1 MAENK
6 EVSTPLNTPNKE
18 PNKNF
23 IPKKEHTNN
32 FNKPNKQE
40 NHNNNQQKYPF
51 DKNKK
56 HFVKKD
62 NNHNKDPNKATETEN
77 SSENKVKKEFK
88 PKVKFRNPRKET
100 SSLVEKV
107 IEIKRISKTT
117 KGGRRLRFSALVV
130 IGDKKGTVGYG
141 LAKANEVP
149 DALKKAIKK
158 AQNNLI
164 KVKMTRAG
172 SLYHEVTGHSSS
184 GEVLLKP
191 APEGTG
197 IIAGGPIRAVIELAG
212 YSDIYSKNKGTNS
225 SINMVR
231 ATINGLLMQ
240 KTLKDVANARDIPV
254 SKLFH

>member
-6 EVSTPLNTPNKE
+6 EVSTPSNTPNKE

-23 IPKKEHTNN
+23 APKKEHTNN
-32 FNKPNKQE
+32 FNKFNKQE
-40 NHNNNQQKYPF
+40 NHNNNQQKHPF

-56 HFVKKD
+56 PFVKKD
-62 NNHNKDPNKATETEN
+62 NNPNKDPKATETDN

-164 KVKMTRAG
+164 KVKMTRSG

>member
-1 MAENK
+1 MAETKELNK
-6 EVSTPLNTPNKE
+6 SNTSNQE
-18 PNKNF
+18 ANKNLQ
-23 IPKKEHTNN
+23 PKKEHQNN
-32 FNKPNKQE
+32 FNKSTKPNTKSE
-40 NHNNNQQKYPF
+40 NIQPKHVF

-56 HFVKKD
+56 PFVKKE
-62 NNHNKDPNKATETEN
+62 NNHEAKDVETDNK
-77 SSENKVKKEFK
+77 ENKVKKEFK
-88 PKVKFRNPRKET
+88 PKVKFKNPRKET
-100 SSLVEKV
+100 TSLVEKV

>member
-1 MAENK
+1 MAETK
-6 EVSTPLNTPNKE
+6 EVNKSNTLNQEANKDLQQ
-18 PNKNF
+18 
-23 IPKKEHTNN
+23 KKEHQNN
-32 FNKPNKQE
+32 FNKSIKPNNKSE
-40 NHNNNQQKYPF
+40 NPQPKHSF

-56 HFVKKD
+56 PFVKKE
-62 NNHNKDPNKATETEN
+62 NNHEAKEVETDNK
-77 SSENKVKKEFK
+77 ENKVKKQFK
-88 PKVKFRNPRKET
+88 PKVKFKNPRKET
-100 SSLVEKV
+100 TSLVEKV

>member
-1 MAENK
+1 MSLEDTKNK
-6 EVSTPLNTPNKE
+6 DVKTNNSQEQKQHVLNEK
-18 PNKNF
+18 KNF
-23 IPKKEHTNN
+23 SNNQRKEG
-32 FNKPNKQE
+32 FNKSANKTDHHAKT
-40 NHNNNQQKYPF
+40 NA
-51 DKNKK
+51 D
-56 HFVKKD
+56 
-62 NNHNKDPNKATETEN
+62 NKDEANKT
-77 SSENKVKKEFK
+77 KKEFK
-88 PKVKFRNPRKET
+88 PRSKFKRPSRGPVNEL
-100 SSLVEKV
+100 SEKV

-158 AQNNLI
+158 ANSNLI

-240 KTLKDVANARDIPV
+240 KTVKDVAEARDIPV
-254 SKLFH
+254 NKLFR

>member
-1 MAENK
+1 MINSEETTLNKDSNTEQKEEIIKNEETSEKLASEENK
-6 EVSTPLNTPNKE
+6 
-18 PNKNF
+18 
-23 IPKKEHTNN
+23 I
-32 FNKPNKQE
+32 
-40 NHNNNQQKYPF
+40 
-51 DKNKK
+51 
-56 HFVKKD
+56 
-62 NNHNKDPNKATETEN
+62 
-77 SSENKVKKEFK
+77 KKEFK
-88 PKVKFRNPRKET
+88 PRSKFKRQNKAT
-100 SSLVEKV
+100 SNLIEKV

-130 IGDKKGTVGYG
+130 IGDKKGTVGFG

-158 AQNNLI
+158 ANSNLI

-184 GEVLLKP
+184 GKVLLKP

-240 KTLKDVANARDIPV
+240 KTIKDVANARDIPIN
-254 SKLFH
+254 KIFN